1 CWDWELPRKGP
12 EMTRREPA
20 KEELAHRL
28 RLAREQAGLSQG
40 QVAKLLDMH
49 RPTITEIEAGRRS
62 VSAQELARFAEIYAV
77 DPDWLLG
84 VDDEAQGLRSAKTRL
99 AARELQKLRPKDLDR
114 LLRLIASLRKGP
126 VQ

>member
-1 CWDWELPRKGP
+1 MAP
-12 EMTRREPA
+12 REPT
-20 KEELAHRL
+20 KEALAQRL

-62 VSAQELARFAEIYAV
+62 VSAQELARFAELYAV

-84 VDDEAQGLRSAKTRL
+84 VDDGGQGLQSARARL
-99 AARELQKLRPKDLDR
+99 AARELEKLRPQDLDR
-114 LLRLIASLRKGP
+114 LLRLIASLRKGTH
-126 VQ
+126 Q